1 MSQGPDGFGVRAE
14 VASGLVPF
22 ADLHGRISV
31 RSETPQ
37 RKKEGQTHHMT
48 HFPGVSSITQSV
60 STTLCAFLSRVVKYI
75 EQQIAVLTGNRFHQG
90 NVHQF

>member
-1 MSQGPDGFGVRAE
+1 MALGCVQRWLLVWFPLLIYMGGFQ
-14 VASGLVPF
+14 L
-22 ADLHGRISV
+22 DLKHHK
-31 RSETPQ
+31 E
-37 RKKEGQTHHMT
+37 RKRGKFITI